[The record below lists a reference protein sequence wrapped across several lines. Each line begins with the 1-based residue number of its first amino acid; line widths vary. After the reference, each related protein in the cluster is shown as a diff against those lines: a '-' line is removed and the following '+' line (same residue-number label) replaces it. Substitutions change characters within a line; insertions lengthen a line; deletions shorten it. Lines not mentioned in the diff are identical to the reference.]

1 VADVVGLEVQ
11 IEGSRVSPRLAA
23 GATPT
28 APQLYEK
35 DLQNMS
41 IAELESHIHTL
52 EASLKDVTP
61 AATDDD
67 SADDALADDS
77 PPQPH

>member
-1 VADVVGLEVQ
+1 
-11 IEGSRVSPRLAA
+11 
-23 GATPT
+23 
-28 APQLYEK
+28 
-35 DLQNMS
+35 MS